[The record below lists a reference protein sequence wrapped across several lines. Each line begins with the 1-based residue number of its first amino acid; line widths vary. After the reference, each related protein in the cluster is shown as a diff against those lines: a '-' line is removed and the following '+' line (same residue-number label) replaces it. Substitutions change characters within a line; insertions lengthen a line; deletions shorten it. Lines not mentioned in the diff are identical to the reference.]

1 MEDEGIR
8 DIRSCIRVPG
18 IYIVPWYSVTSG
30 KTEIDSGSVAL
41 RKRWRILSGR
51 EFTYSIAHFD
61 RLYEVG
67 FSQKSAL
74 AKDSHYVDYTDFCIL
89 GFASLLRVHDLSR
102 NPKWLVAADNIKSK
116 LCLIM

>member
-41 RKRWRILSGR
+41 QKSWRILSGR

-61 RLYEVG
+61 RLYEVRFLQKSAV
-67 FSQKSAL
+67 FSQKNRR
-74 AKDSHYVDYTDFCIL
+74 VTYTDFCVTS
-89 GFASLLRVHDLSR
+89 FVSSLPAKEVV
-102 NPKWLVAADNIKSK
+102 NFIEA
-116 LCLIM
+116 

>member
-41 RKRWRILSGR
+41 RKRWRILSER
-51 EFTYSIAHFD
+51 EFTYSRISIVSTK
-61 RLYEVG
+61 Y
-67 FSQKSAL
+67 
-74 AKDSHYVDYTDFCIL
+74 DFCR
-89 GFASLLRVHDLSR
+89 SLQCSR
-102 NPKWLVAADNIKSK
+102 KRIVA
-116 LCLIM
+116 LHVYV